1 MDNRNKLLIISE
13 MIKQINDVT
22 KKMESNILFFSETH
36 QKLCS
41 DIENEAAY
49 YVNIDYFYGLFFER

>member
-1 MDNRNKLLIISE
+1 
-13 MIKQINDVT
+13 MIKQINDMT

-36 QKLCS
+36 QKLRS